1 MFELQASKHDCTAHS
16 ALYTPGTNEVR
27 PLFVFTDTWCSSG
40 QFRADGTLVQTGGNL
55 DGFSKVMRNLS
66 IMNSTL
72 EVNLWRTWLQGGRA
86 RVSRRSETDQQI
98 PGSCCSGSSSQMYT
112 SSSRSADIKLM
123 CCWWS
128 STARLYYY
136 FLQIRTFTPCASGG
150 DCNWVETETNLQQ
163 GRWYASNQQLPDGT
177 AIVVGG
183 RGAFTAEFVPANGR
197 GQYHLPLLTEVCSE
211 ITPNY

>member
-72 EVNLWRTWLQGGRA
+72 EVNL
-86 RVSRRSETDQQI
+86 
-98 PGSCCSGSSSQMYT
+98 
-112 SSSRSADIKLM
+112 
-123 CCWWS
+123 
-128 STARLYYY
+128 
-136 FLQIRTFTPCASGG
+136 
-150 DCNWVETETNLQQ
+150 
-163 GRWYASNQQLPDGT
+163 
-177 AIVVGG
+177 
-183 RGAFTAEFVPANGR
+183 
-197 GQYHLPLLTEVCSE
+197 
-211 ITPNY
+211 